1 MTKPSEIAQVE
12 NRTTVRNPVAS
23 LIGGGIRVLERGAPD
38 LAAAAAATLF
48 RTPPRRRKDPA
59 MEALLATARR
69 GSLEVMGTDV
79 TTWSWGE
86 GPVILLAHGWGSRG
100 GRLGAFVEPLVSRGF
115 SVTTWDAPGHGASG
129 GRLSSL
135 IQFAA
140 AITAAGRAASD
151 SGRVHGVV
159 AHSLGGSATV
169 LAMRHHGLA
178 VDSAVFLAP
187 PSNPTPFTIGMAQM
201 LGFSEKTR
209 LAMQARI
216 ERSLSFRWDDLDV
229 PTVAPHM
236 TSRLLVFHDRADKEV
251 PFAHGAAIAAAWP
264 GARLVATEGLGHKR
278 IVSEPSI
285 VRDAVDFVAAGTR
298 SIAAGARQ
306 ARG

>member
-1 MTKPSEIAQVE
+1 
-12 NRTTVRNPVAS
+12 
-23 LIGGGIRVLERGAPD
+23 
-38 LAAAAAATLF
+38 
-48 RTPPRRRKDPA
+48 
-59 MEALLATARR
+59 
-69 GSLEVMGTDV
+69 
-79 TTWSWGE
+79 
-86 GPVILLAHGWGSRG
+86 
-100 GRLGAFVEPLVSRGF
+100 
-115 SVTTWDAPGHGASG
+115 
-129 GRLSSL
+129 L

-140 AITAAGRAASD
+140 AITAAARAASG

-169 LAMRHHGLA
+169 LAMRNGLA
-178 VDSAVFLAP
+178 AESAVFLAP
-187 PSNPTPFTIGMAQM
+187 PSNPTPFTVGMAQM

-209 LAMQARI
+209 LAMQAHI

-229 PTVAPHM
+229 PTVAPRM
-236 TSRLLVFHDRADKEV
+236 TSRLLVFHDRADREV

-285 VRDAVDFVAAGTR
+285 VRDAVDFVAADAR
-298 SIAAGARQ
+298 SIAGARQ